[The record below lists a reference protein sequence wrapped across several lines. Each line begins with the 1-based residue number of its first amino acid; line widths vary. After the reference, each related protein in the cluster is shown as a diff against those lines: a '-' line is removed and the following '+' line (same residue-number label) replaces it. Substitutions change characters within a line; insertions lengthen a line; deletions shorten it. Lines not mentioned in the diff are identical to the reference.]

1 MSISTPFIER
11 PVATILL
18 AIGLFLVGM
27 VAYIFLPVASLPAV
41 DYPTI
46 RVSASRPGADPE
58 IMAATVAA
66 PLERRLGAIA
76 GVTEITSSSGVGSTS
91 IVVQFD
97 LGRDIDGAARDIQA
111 AINAAAADL
120 PSDLP
125 SRPNFRKANPSAAPV
140 LILSMTADTL
150 PPSDLYDLADSIL
163 VQRLSQVEGVAEVTV
178 NGAEQP
184 AIRVR
189 VDPNRLAAMG
199 LGLDTVRQAIASASV
214 VNPVGAL
221 EGPRQATMILTDGQ
235 LRTAEQFKRVV
246 VRAEGSTVVRLGDV
260 ATVEDGVRNS
270 RSAGWVGAQRGILV
284 VINRQANANV
294 IDTVDQI
301 KAELPEL
308 ERMLPAGVRLAVLS
322 DRTTTIRASVH
333 EMQFTLAL
341 SIGLVTLVVLLFLRR
356 TTPTVAAALTV
367 PLSLAGTFGLMWA
380 AGYTVNN
387 LTLMALV
394 IAVGFVVD
402 DAIVMIENVYRNL
415 EDGMRPLAAAIEGA
429 RQIGFTVVSISV
441 SLVAAFVPLIFMPG
455 IIGRLFKEFA
465 MTMTFAI
472 IVSMVVSLT
481 VTPMICGRFLK
492 RMPQRGE
499 TWLDRLVEPVLDG
512 MVAGYARTLGWA
524 LRHRLLMLLVFFA
537 TIAGTAWLY
546 VQLPKGFFPQDDTG
560 LIFAGT
566 RASPDVSFQV
576 MLGLQQR
583 AAEIIAADPAIAGF
597 GSFVGGG
604 SQSNSGRM
612 FISLKPL
619 EERGVSSTDV
629 VNRLRP
635 QLAAVPGLQVF
646 MVPQQDLRVGGRS
659 ANASNQYTLWSEDL
673 NALKTWAPQVL
684 ERLRSVEG
692 VVDIS
697 TDREQTGLQVNVSID
712 REAAARFGV
721 GIDDVGAALN
731 NAFAQRQIATIYTQR
746 NQYRVIFEVEPRFA
760 TDPTSLAQIYA
771 TAEDGTQ
778 VPLTAVTRR
787 TTGTAPL
794 SVAHRGQFPS
804 STISF
809 NLAPGAV
816 LATTLAAVDRAVAE
830 MHLPDQIR
838 AGFDGD
844 AGAFA
849 QSSQSQLVLILGA
862 ILVIYL
868 VLGILY
874 EDLLHPLTI
883 LSTLPSAGLGALMS
897 LKMARMDLSI
907 IALIGIILL
916 VGIVKKNGIMM
927 VDFALEA
934 QRKRGLEP
942 REAIRE
948 ACLERFRPILMTT
961 LAALFGAVPL
971 AIATGIGAELRRPLG
986 ITIVGGLVVS
996 QILTL
1001 YTTPVIYLM
1010 LERFRRR
1017 PPALVPAAA
1026 E

>member
-1 MSISTPFIER
+1 MISTPFIER

-18 AIGLFLVGM
+18 AIGLFLVGG
-27 VAYIFLPVASLPAV
+27 VAFLFLPVASLPVV

-66 PLERRLGAIA
+66 PLERRLGALA

-97 LGRDIDGAARDIQA
+97 PGRNIDAAARDIQA

-125 SRPNFRKANPSAAPV
+125 SPPSFRKANPAAAPV
-140 LILSMTADTL
+140 LILSMTADTV
-150 PPSDLYDLADSIL
+150 PPSELYDLADNIL

-189 VDPNRLAAMG
+189 VDPSRLAAMG
-199 LGLDTVRQAIASASV
+199 LGIDQVRQAIAQASV
-214 VNPVGAL
+214 SNPVGSL
-221 EGPRQATMILTDGQ
+221 DGLRQSTIIRTNGQ
-235 LRTAEQFKRVV
+235 LRTPEQFRRIV
-246 VRAEGSTVVRLGDV
+246 VRTEGSTVVRLGDV
-260 ATVEDGVRNS
+260 AIVENGVRNS
-270 RSAGWVGAQRGILV
+270 RSAGWVGARRGILV
-284 VINRQANANV
+284 VIYRQTDANV
-294 IDTVDQI
+294 IRTVDGI

-308 ERMLPAGVRLAVLS
+308 EQLLPAGVQLAVLS

-333 EMQFTLAL
+333 EMHFTLAL
-341 SIGLVTLVVLLFLRR
+341 SIALVTLVVLLFLRR
-356 TTPTVAAALTV
+356 ATPTVAAAVTV
-367 PLSLAGTFGLMWA
+367 PLSLAGTFGLMWV
-380 AGYTVNN
+380 AGYSVNN

-415 EDGMRPLAAAIEGA
+415 ESGMAPMRAAIEGA

-455 IIGRLFKEFA
+455 VVGRLFKEFA

-472 IVSMVVSLT
+472 AVSMLVSLT
-481 VTPMICGRFLK
+481 VTPMICGRFL
-492 RMPQRGE
+492 RRVPQRGE
-499 TWLDRLVEPVLDG
+499 TWLDRRVEPLLDG
-512 MVAGYARTLGWA
+512 LVAGYGRTLGWA
-524 LRHRLLMLLVFFA
+524 LRHRILMLLVFFA

-546 VQLPKGFFPQDDTG
+546 VQLPKGYFPQDDTG
-560 LIFAGT
+560 LVFAGT
-566 RASPDVSFQV
+566 RASPDVSFQA
-576 MLGLQQR
+576 MLRLQQR
-583 AAEIIAADPAIAGF
+583 AADIIAADPAVAGF

-604 SQSNSGRM
+604 AQSNTGRM

-619 EERGVSSTDV
+619 AERGVSSTQV

-635 QLAAVPGLQVF
+635 RLSAIPGLQVF

-659 ANASNQYTLWSEDL
+659 ANASYQYTLWTEDL
-673 NALKTWAPQVL
+673 AALKTWAPQVL
-684 ERLRSVEG
+684 ERLRTVPG
-692 VVDIS
+692 VVDVS
-697 TDREQTGLQVNVSID
+697 ADREQTGLQVDVSID
-712 REAAARFGV
+712 REAAARLGV

-731 NAFAQRQIATIYTQR
+731 SAFAQRQIAIIYTRR
-746 NQYRVIFEVEPRFA
+746 NQYRVIYEVEPRFA
-760 TDPTSLAQIYA
+760 TDPTSLERLYA
-771 TAEDGTQ
+771 TAADGTQ
-778 VPLTAVTRR
+778 VPLSAVTVR

-804 STISF
+804 TTISF
-809 NLAPGAV
+809 NIGPEANLEE
-816 LATTLAAVDRAVAE
+816 TLAAVDRAVAE
-830 MHLPDQIR
+830 MHLPDVIR

-844 AGAFA
+844 AGAFS
-849 QSSQSQLVLILGA
+849 QSAQSQLVLILGA

-874 EDLLHPLTI
+874 EDLLHPITI
-883 LSTLPSAGLGALMS
+883 LSTLPSAGLGALLS
-897 LKMARMDLSI
+897 LKLAQMDLSI

-934 QRKRGLEP
+934 ERRRGLAP
-942 REAIRE
+942 ADAIRE

-986 ITIVGGLVVS
+986 VTIVGGLVVS
-996 QILTL
+996 QVLTL
-1001 YTTPVIYLM
+1001 YTTPVIYLV
-1010 LERFRRR
+1010 LDQLRRR
-1017 PPALVPAAA
+1017 RRYAPQPA